1 MGSMKILQG
10 VYRPVLTRF
19 RDGTAPHDRLAA
31 NLVGLNADP
40 LRGDVGLGS
49 TGDFSLL
56 PEGEKAGRL

>member
-1 MGSMKILQG
+1 VGSMKILQG

-19 RDGTAPHDRLAA
+19 RDGKAPHDRS
-31 NLVGLNADP
+31 DP
-40 LRGDVGLGS
+40 LSGDVGLGS